1 MELWNRTNAVFD
13 YLPLAATIDDV
24 IFCVHGGI
32 PRPLQ
37 GLQSTSVTM
46 IDQIPVPYTLTPN
59 IQPGEDLAVKQVVT
73 PRRQPAGA
81 ASRSQRVWRGRAGT
95 GSGVLRTK
103 GGGRVHG
110 QQPAHPYSESA

>member
-1 MELWNRTNAVFD
+1 MVFLPLLSHTQIWEKTNAVFD

-59 IQPGEDLAVKQVVT
+59 IQPEDL
-73 PRRQPAGA
+73 PP
-81 ASRSQRVWRGRAGT
+81 SNSL
-95 GSGVLRTK
+95 SPLM
-103 GGGRVHG
+103 
-110 QQPAHPYSESA
+110 EEM